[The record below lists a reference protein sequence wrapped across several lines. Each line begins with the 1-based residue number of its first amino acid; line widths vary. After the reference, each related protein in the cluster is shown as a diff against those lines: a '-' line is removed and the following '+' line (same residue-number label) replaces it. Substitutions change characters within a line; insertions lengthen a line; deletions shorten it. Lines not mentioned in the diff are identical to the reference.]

1 MDEIILLDGLEDF
14 IKIKKKMKFQ
24 NEQKIITFDF
34 ESHKELKKLQIN
46 HEMIED
52 LISVDDEVIIDKK
65 SFQMATEWNQI
76 KEISELLTINEL
88 NLGELLNHEMTEYF
102 TKHLKR
108 IVGIKKIIEK
118 EKPNKIICH
127 SLDPYIKLFNKQ
139 NKIQISSFE
148 YKLITNSRFDQIYIP
163 VTVLGKTY
171 RIKISRKRFLQVKKN
186 LNKSII
192 FILKLKPNY
201 LKFND
206 WILLLDFSPVRYQH
220 FFNTMSKNR
229 KNILLLNQ
237 RRPAIWN
244 LQSMSIIR
252 RSKFGVMDLEFFT
265 SREKEE
271 IIQQLQK
278 DIEENIEKIFKNN
291 KFIEFFKIDQ
301 YSFFNAISDDFFQII
316 IKRFKESIQKMVLV
330 EELFNKCK
338 ITCVLEWGHVTM
350 EEKIVLHISKQKK
363 IPTLFLQ
370 HGIYTLNKKFEKY
383 INHLAI
389 LPSENSKTAIWGE
402 VAKNYLVEHN
412 VNKNDFFITG
422 SPRHDSYFKNISE
435 TQKPDLVLILA
446 NGFAHINYTGR
457 DTRAFEYLE
466 NSVKEIIRVLK
477 EHNKEI
483 IVKMHPGYSYYDIRP
498 LIKKIDPKIKIFHDQ
513 DIQSF
518 LRICGTVISLN
529 YSTTLLEAMILK
541 KPTMLI
547 LPDDQKFEEELPV
560 KRNATLYVD
569 NISKIE
575 QELKNILTDYDTRQK
590 LINEGNKFVN
600 EYCSHKGLASKKL
613 LEIINNIV
621 NNK

>member
-14 IKIKKKMKFQ
+14 IKINKNMKFH

-34 ESHKELKKLQIN
+34 ESHKELKKLKIN

-52 LISVDDEVIIDKK
+52 LISVDDEVIMDKK

-76 KEISELLTINEL
+76 KDISELLTINEL
-88 NLGELLNHEMTEYF
+88 NLGELLNAEMTDYF
-102 TKHLKR
+102 SKHLKR

-118 EKPNKIICH
+118 EKPKKIICY

-139 NKIQISSFE
+139 NKIQVGSFE
-148 YKLITNSRFDQIYIP
+148 YKIRTNLRDDKIYIP
-163 VTVLGKTY
+163 ITVLGKTY
-171 RIKISRKRFLQVKKN
+171 GIKISRKKFLQVKKI

-192 FILKLKPNY
+192 FILKLKPND

-206 WILLLDFSPVRYQH
+206 WILLLDFNAVTYQH
-220 FFNTMSKNR
+220 FFKTMSKNR

-252 RSKFGVMDLEFFT
+252 QSKFGVMDLEFFT
-265 SREKEE
+265 SREKEKT
-271 IIQQLQK
+271 IQQLQK
-278 DIEENIEKIFKNN
+278 DIEKNMEKIFKNN

-301 YSFFNAISDDFFQII
+301 YSFFNVISDDFFQII
-316 IKRFKESIQKMVLV
+316 IKRFKESIQKMVLL
-330 EELFNKCK
+330 EELFNKYK
-338 ITCVLEWGHVTM
+338 ITCVLEWGHISM
-350 EEKIVLHISKQKK
+350 EEKIVLHIVKQKK
-363 IPTLFLQ
+363 IPTLFLH
-370 HGIYTLNKKFEKY
+370 HGIYVLNKKFEKY

-389 LPSENSKTAIWGE
+389 LPSENSKAAIWGE
-402 VAKNYLVEHN
+402 VNKNYLIEHN

-422 SPRHDSYFKNISE
+422 SPRHDLFFKNISE
-435 TQKPDLVLILA
+435 TQKTDLVLILA
-446 NGFAHINYTGR
+446 NGFAQINYTGR
-457 DTRAFEYLE
+457 DTRGYEYLE

-483 IVKMHPGYSYYDIRP
+483 IIKIHPGHADYDIRP
-498 LIKKIDPKIKIFHDQ
+498 LIKKIDPKIKIFQDQ

-529 YSTTLLEAMILK
+529 YSTILLEAMILK

-547 LPDDQKFEEELPV
+547 LADDNKCEEELPV

-575 QELKNILTDYDTRQK
+575 QELKNLLTDDDTRQK

-600 EYCSHKGLASKKL
+600 EYFSHRGLASKKL

-621 NNK
+621 DNK